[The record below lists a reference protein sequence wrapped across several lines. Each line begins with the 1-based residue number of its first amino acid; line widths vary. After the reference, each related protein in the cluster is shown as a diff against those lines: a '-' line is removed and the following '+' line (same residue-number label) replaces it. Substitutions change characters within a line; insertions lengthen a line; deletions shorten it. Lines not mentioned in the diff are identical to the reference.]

1 MELLNNRNII
11 IGLVIIVLGVVGFII
26 YKKYF
31 AKDRNVIRLPGSIGG
46 NKKSVEDSG
55 GGESQGL
62 LNNTDGS
69 GDGSGDANEVQY
81 VTGSSGNDPYFVIQ
95 VGGETVGKIVFEL
108 IDDVVPKTCK
118 NFRQLC
124 SKGVNGMGAPAYKG
138 STFHRIIEDFMIQGG
153 DFTNHNGTGGY
164 SIYGDKFEDESFEL
178 KHNQPGILS
187 MANAGPNTNGS
198 QFFIC
203 TQPAPHLDG
212 KHVAF
217 GIVKD
222 GYDVI
227 EMLNGLETDGNDK
240 PLKECKIVECG
251 LC

>member
-1 MELLNNRNII
+1 MELFNNRNII
-11 IGLVIIVLGVVGFII
+11 IGLVIIVIGVVGFII

-46 NKKSVEDSG
+46 NKKNVEDSVS
-55 GGESQGL
+55 GESQEL
-62 LNNTDGS
+62 LNDTSVS
-69 GDGSGDANEVQY
+69 GDVNEVQY
-81 VTGSSGNDPYFVIQ
+81 INANSGNDPYFVIQ
-95 VGGETVGKIVFEL
+95 VGDETVGKIVFEL

-124 SKGVNGMGAPAYKG
+124 SNGVNGKGKPAYKD

-153 DFTNHNGTGGY
+153 DFTNHNGTGGR

-217 GIVKD
+217 GIVKE
-222 GYDVI
+222 GYEVI

-240 PLKECKIVECG
+240 PLKECKIIECG